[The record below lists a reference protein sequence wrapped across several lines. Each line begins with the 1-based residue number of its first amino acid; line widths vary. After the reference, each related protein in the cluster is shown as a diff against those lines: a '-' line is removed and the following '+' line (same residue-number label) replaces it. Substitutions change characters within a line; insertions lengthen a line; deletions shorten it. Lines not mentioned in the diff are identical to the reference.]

1 MLTLA
6 RSRSDGA
13 NPPISRAAVA
23 VSSNGS
29 PKSHATVAVLLSAA
43 ILAWSPSGSGVVY
56 AAPSQ
61 PLHTDQFRAVYEAPK
76 SPAHQALYEQ
86 LKAAHTLERFRSFLS
101 FIRLPRTL
109 TLKLA
114 GCDGEDNAWY
124 DPNNLTVTVCYEYL
138 EAVHKIAP
146 ATATP
151 EGVTPD
157 NAVLGP
163 LLEVFLHEVA
173 HALFDQLRIPILGRE
188 EDAAD
193 QFAAFM
199 LVHLSERTARD
210 TVVGVAWMYA
220 QEAKEATLS
229 PTALANVHG
238 LAGQRF
244 YNLLCIAYG
253 AEPGLFA
260 DLVEKKYL
268 PESRAEDCA
277 DEYGQVA
284 YAVKTLM
291 GSYVDES
298 ARETVFARA
307 WVRGKLRRKTAG
319 DTPLP

>member
-1 MLTLA
+1 MH
-6 RSRSDGA
+6 
-13 NPPISRAAVA
+13 AAA
-23 VSSNGS
+23 S
-29 PKSHATVAVLLSAA
+29 P
-43 ILAWSPSGSGVVY
+43 
-56 AAPSQ
+56 Q
-61 PLHTDQFRAVYEAPK
+61 LHTDQFRAVYETPK

-86 LKAAHTLERFRSFLS
+86 LKAAHTLERFRSFLG

-114 GCDGEDNAWY
+114 GCDGEEDAWY
-124 DPNNLTVTVCYEYL
+124 DPDNLTVTVCYEYL

-146 ATATP
+146 AAATP

-173 HALFDQLRIPILGRE
+173 HALFDQLHIPILGRE

-199 LVHLSERTARD
+199 LLHLSERTARD
-210 TVVGVAWMYA
+210 TVVGVAWMYD

-229 PTALANVHG
+229 HAGLADVHG

-260 DLVEKKYL
+260 DLVEKKHL
-268 PESRAEDCA
+268 PESRAEGCA

-291 GSYVDES
+291 GPYVDES
-298 ARETVFARA
+298 ALEKVFAKA
-307 WVRGKLRRKTAG
+307 WVRGSKLRRKTTG